1 MLDLSSSSPRVPGPR
16 GWRVS
21 SPVSHVQPKHTAT
34 HRCTDTHTLAADH
47 IRGGPFLPESTG
59 LWINILFWIKCFPY
73 LLFFPS
79 RLQVELVWN
88 QKSYV
93 HSFEWKSGPRGT
105 LRNGNENSLSEREL
119 VTTFVQIL
127 RLPQILRYTSNKGCA
142 VLSRSGRFPSADHTA
157 PLPRILYE
165 TRKCVC
171 VCSAEVHRW
180 LWIRSNWFKRLWSSQ
195 GCCSVRV
202 FYSPDASVW
211 IEIEGDS
218 WAATARPEPRTS
230 EAEGDDGGVLL
241 NYAIMSKLL
250 PEPLA
255 LSDPGL

>member
-34 HRCTDTHTLAADH
+34 HTHTNGRVNTHTLAADH
-47 IRGGPFLPESTG
+47 IRGGPFLPKSTG

-93 HSFEWKSGPRGT
+93 HSFEWKSGPRGNARKGI
-105 LRNGNENSLSEREL
+105 LVPLSERKL

-127 RLPQILRYTSNKGCA
+127 QLPQILHYTSNKGCA
-142 VLSRSGRFPSADHTA
+142 VLSRIGLFP
-157 PLPRILYE
+157 LQILLRRSPKFSTK

-171 VCSAEVHRW
+171 PVEVLCW
-180 LWIRSNWFKRLWSSQ
+180 FWIRSNWSKRHWSSR

-202 FYSPDASVW
+202 CF
-211 IEIEGDS
+211 
-218 WAATARPEPRTS
+218 T
-230 EAEGDDGGVLL
+230 LL
-241 NYAIMSKLL
+241 QYQF
-250 PEPLA
+250 E
-255 LSDPGL
+255 